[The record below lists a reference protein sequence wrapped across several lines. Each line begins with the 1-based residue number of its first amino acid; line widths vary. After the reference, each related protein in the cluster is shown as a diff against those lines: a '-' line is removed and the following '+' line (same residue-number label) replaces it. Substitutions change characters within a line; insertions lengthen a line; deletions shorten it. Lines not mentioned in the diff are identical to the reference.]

1 MPHRGHYQ
9 SLADLGVDRHDAD
22 AIAQLYLSDIG
33 HVVSVHFPLL
43 CKGAIDR
50 HLLHR
55 LLARVQQLREIQSV
69 RDELLHSGRPTEP
82 TEAEEIS
89 VWQVLAAWNK
99 PNDTSLTIL
108 DYLTLCKSTGLS
120 ARTVWMVIQRRQ
132 AEEAS
137 AVAIPLASRAR
148 QQRRS

>member
-1 MPHRGHYQ
+1 M
-9 SLADLGVDRHDAD
+9 
-22 AIAQLYLSDIG
+22 
-33 HVVSVHFPLL
+33 VVSVHFPLL
-43 CKGAIDR
+43 CKGTIDR

-69 RDELLHSGRPTEP
+69 RDELLRLDAPFQIMHEYLGMDTTEYAECGRRLEVPRHSGRPTE
-82 TEAEEIS
+82 AEEIA

-132 AEEAS
+132 AEEES
-137 AVAIPLASRAR
+137 VVAIPLASRVR